1 MFESRQSR
9 KSGKLRTRSELMAQI
24 RGLQRWNA
32 KYRQEIE
39 AFKNGFQGGC
49 LTCETVAE
57 RNVELEAALKSIVD
71 TAPVNG
77 EDCSYLLAKS
87 ALIPR

>member
-9 KSGKLRTRSELMAQI
+9 KSGKVRTRSELLAQI
-24 RGLQRWNA
+24 KGLQRWNA
-32 KYRQEIE
+32 KYR
-39 AFKNGFQGGC
+39 
-49 LTCETVAE
+49 E
-57 RNVELEAALKSIVD
+57 RNAELEAALNQIVD

-87 ALIPR
+87 ALNSR

>member
-1 MFESRQSR
+1 MTFESRQSR

-24 RGLQRWNA
+24 KGLQRWNA
-32 KYRQEIE
+32 KYRKRI
-39 AFKNGFQGGC
+39 A
-49 LTCETVAE
+49 
-57 RNVELEAALKSIVD
+57 ELEAALKSIVE

-87 ALIPR
+87 ALNSR